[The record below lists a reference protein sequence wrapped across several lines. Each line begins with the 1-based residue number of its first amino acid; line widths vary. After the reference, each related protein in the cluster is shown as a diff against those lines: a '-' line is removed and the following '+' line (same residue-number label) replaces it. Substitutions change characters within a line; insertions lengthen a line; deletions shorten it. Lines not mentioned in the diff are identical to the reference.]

1 MLRFELR
8 LLPVTNGASETEAKI
23 IEDSN
28 KTAEHS
34 FKHLKKLLG
43 QKRCRKHPSSPNKI
57 RVSAVKGGDPKAEL
71 VMYCCPEFLKT
82 IK

>member
-8 LLPVTNGASETEAKI
+8 LLPATDGASEKEAKI

-28 KTAEHS
+28 SMAEHS
-34 FKHLKKLLG
+34 FNHLKKLLG

-57 RVSAVKGGDPKAEL
+57 RVTAVKGGDPKAEL
-71 VMYCCPEFLKT
+71 VMYCCSEFVKL